1 MSCHDKI
8 KTSLFVGQSTN
19 TLNETSMTI
28 IMVKVMIYLILL
40 ATAVLCQTDENLV
53 PIIDTNAGRVSGI
66 TLESFSG
73 INFSAYLG
81 IPFAEPPVDDLRFQ
95 VCTQFKI
102 LFKK

>member
-1 MSCHDKI
+1 MSRHDKI

-53 PIIDTNAGRVSGI
+53 PIIDTNAGQVSGI

-95 VCTQFKI
+95 VCTQI
-102 LFKK
+102 